1 MSSIDTIKICHV
13 HCSKEGRMTKEALS
27 AMNLAFRC
35 SVFAV
40 QMDVDKLRSNHQV
53 YTVHAFIVKWFGV
66 CCSEGYTETQEQ
78 MSCIDGTH
86 RDTTNRTIHT
96 LCRLLLP
103 CPCGHPNTYK
113 DHFNPLLLSQNAN
126 Q

>member
-1 MSSIDTIKICHV
+1 MSSIDTIKIFRV

-86 RDTTNRTIHT
+86 RDTTNGTIHT
-96 LCRLLLP
+96 LCRLLLLP
-103 CPCGHPNTYK
+103 MWASKH
-113 DHFNPLLLSQNAN
+113 L
-126 Q
+126 